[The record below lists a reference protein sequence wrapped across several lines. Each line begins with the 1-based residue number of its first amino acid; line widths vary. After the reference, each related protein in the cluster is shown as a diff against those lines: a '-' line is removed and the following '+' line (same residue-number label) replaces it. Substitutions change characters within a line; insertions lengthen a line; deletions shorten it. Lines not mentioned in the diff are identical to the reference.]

1 METWGV
7 VFLGIIALAALVQA
21 TFLILLAASGRRLAQ
36 RLDALQ
42 ARLDQ
47 ELVPALENLERVT
60 RNVAEI
66 SDLATVQARR
76 VDLLLVDT
84 IERIED
90 TTAVMQR
97 LILRPLRPLSYGL
110 ALFRAVRRG
119 IDVYLRLSRHDA
131 GDGAGRR
138 RHHEDDEHLFI

>member
-21 TFLILLAASGRRLAQ
+21 SFLIGLAATGRRLAK

-47 ELVPALENLERVT
+47 ELVPALQNLERVT

-66 SDLATVQARR
+66 SDLATLQARR
-76 VDLLLVDT
+76 IDLMLVDT
-84 IERIED
+84 IEKVED
-90 TTAVMQR
+90 TTTLLQR
-97 LILRPLRPLSYGL
+97 LFLRPFRPVSYGL
-110 ALFRAVRRG
+110 AFLRAVRHG
-119 IDVYLRLSRHDA
+119 IGVYRRLSRHA
-131 GDGAGRR
+131 RSDGAGRHR
-138 RHHEDDEHLFI
+138 QHEDDEHLFI

>member
-7 VFLGIIALAALVQA
+7 VFLGIIAFAALVQA
-21 TFLILLAASGRRLAQ
+21 SFLIGLAVTGRRLVQ

-47 ELVPALENLERVT
+47 ELVPALQNLERVS
-60 RNVAEI
+60 RNVAEV
-66 SDLATVQARR
+66 SDLVTLQARR
-76 VDLLLVDT
+76 IDLMLVDT
-84 IERIED
+84 IEKVED
-90 TTAVMQR
+90 TTALLQR
-97 LILRPLRPLSYGL
+97 LVLRPLRPLSYGF

-119 IDVYLRLSRHDA
+119 IDVYRRLSGHA
-131 GDGAGRR
+131 GGDGAGRP